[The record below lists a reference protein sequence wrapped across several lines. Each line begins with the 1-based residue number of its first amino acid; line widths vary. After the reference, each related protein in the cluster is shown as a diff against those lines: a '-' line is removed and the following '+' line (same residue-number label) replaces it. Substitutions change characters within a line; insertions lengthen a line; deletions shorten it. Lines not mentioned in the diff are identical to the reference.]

1 MLFLALT
8 AANIN
13 IFFRFVKFCEV
24 ITADPLVRR
33 KFLNK
38 CFYTQGLFDIL
49 NSSETHS
56 ELG

>member
-1 MLFLALT
+1 MYEMLFLALT

-33 KFLNK
+33 KFLNVRLSVFIRK
-38 CFYTQGLFDIL
+38 DYLTF
-49 NSSETHS
+49 
-56 ELG
+56 